1 MIGGSCG
8 RERRARGKRDL
19 LVGGSEPRHN
29 PNVLY
34 RIWTRDKSFGSA
46 TNSVI
51 KGRTSLRAAFTLCL
65 EIYPSTSQLAPQFLK
80 EPQATIYLCTHGS
93 VTTIGVHDSAK
104 KKKNKRFL
112 FGGIGLFI
120 HVSREC
126 ILRQVCFL
134 PTLSNSCFRNVV
146 P

>member
-19 LVGGSEPRHN
+19 FVGGSEPRHN

-51 KGRTSLRAAFTLCL
+51 KDRTSLRAAFTLCL
-65 EIYPSTSQLAPQFLK
+65 EIYPSTSQLVPQFLK
-80 EPQATIYLCTHGS
+80 EPQATIYLCTHGP
-93 VTTIGVHDSAK
+93 VTTIGVHDQFPEIPSFCGKRKKTRGFCLVASA
-104 KKKNKRFL
+104 
-112 FGGIGLFI
+112 
-120 HVSREC
+120 C
-126 ILRQVCFL
+126 
-134 PTLSNSCFRNVV
+134 LSMSLASVY
-146 P
+146 